1 MPNHLPNLPPEVGGI
16 LFAIVVAILRVIYGK
31 EETKLSR
38 ILLES
43 LICGGL
49 TLTVTS
55 AIAAMGYDDQWMFF
69 AGGSIGFMGSQFV
82 RAIAMKVINKKAE

>member
-1 MPNHLPNLPPEVGGI
+1 MPSNIPNLPPEAGGAI
-16 LFAIVVAILRVIYGK
+16 FAIIVAILRVIYGK
-31 EETKLSR
+31 EETKFSR

-55 AIAAMGYDDQWMFF
+55 AIAALGYSDQWMFF
-69 AGGSIGFMGSQFV
+69 AGGSIGFMGSQAV
-82 RAIAMKVINKKAE
+82 RAIAVKLINKKVL